1 MSRDVGIILITNMTD
16 LNKLT
21 ESEYIY
27 LMQRLISAVDD
38 RKLSSDEL
46 RFKDFVV
53 SELNNNKKKGM

>member
-1 MSRDVGIILITNMTD
+1 MTD

-38 RKLSSDEL
+38 RKLSVDEL

>member
-1 MSRDVGIILITNMTD
+1 MTD

-27 LMQRLISAVDD
+27 LMQRLIRAVDE
-38 RKLSSDEL
+38 RKLSVDEL